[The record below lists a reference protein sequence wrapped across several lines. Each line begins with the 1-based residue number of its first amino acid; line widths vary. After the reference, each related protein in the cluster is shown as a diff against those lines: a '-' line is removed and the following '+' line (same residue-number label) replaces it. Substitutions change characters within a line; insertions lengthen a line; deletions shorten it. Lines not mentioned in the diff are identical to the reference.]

1 MRLLSLSL
9 LAAVVLCSCKKNQ
22 KAEARAQ
29 LVFKFK
35 FDSTQLRLDNIGQ
48 PSNIAAG
55 GAAQSPVFNAMSAH
69 YLELAPTAFTAL
81 GSGLVL
87 WRAPEVASATGP
99 AIDFDQSNV
108 VGDGGTFFSTPL
120 RNIPP
125 GEYEWLRLS
134 VAYQNFDVKY
144 SIDTTIAGNRIQQ
157 EASGT
162 IAGFIGFNNFIRSF
176 RVKERSIAVNGARPQ
191 GFWGF
196 ESALRYNGI
205 TFTVLDSATAPSGA
219 TTVVNPLFT
228 SSPVPAGSCVVTGS
242 FLPGKL
248 RITGAETENIVVEVS
263 LSTNKSFEWD
273 DRMPNGRWEPLKGEK
288 VRDMGLRGMLPRIME

>member
-9 LAAVVLCSCKKNQ
+9 FALLALCSCTKNQ
-22 KAEARAQ
+22 KAETRAQ
-29 LVFKFK
+29 LVFKFR
-35 FDSTQLRLDNIGQ
+35 FDTTQLRLDNVGQ
-48 PSNIAAG
+48 PNGITAG
-55 GAAQSPVFNAMSAH
+55 NAAQSPVFNSMSAH

-87 WRAPEVASATGP
+87 WHAPEVATATGP
-99 AIDFDQSNV
+99 AIDFDQSNP

-120 RNIPP
+120 SNIPP
-125 GEYEWLRLS
+125 GDYEWLRLS
-134 VAYQNFDVKY
+134 VAYQNFDVTY
-144 SIDTTIAGNRIQQ
+144 SIDTSIAGNRING

-162 IAGFIGFNNFIRSF
+162 IAGFIGFNNYIRTF
-176 RVKERSIAVNGARPQ
+176 RVKERSIAVNGPRPQ

-205 TFTVLDSATAPSGA
+205 TFTVLDSATAPAGA
-219 TTVVNPLFT
+219 TTVVNPLFV

-248 RITGAETENIVVEVS
+248 HISGTETENIVVEVS

-273 DRMPNGRWEPLKGEK
+273 DRVPNGRWEPLKGEK
-288 VRDMGLRGMLPRIME
+288 VRDMGLRGMMPRIL